1 MAEIESGGTDD
12 FDASIF
18 QMLLDGGEAL
28 AKAGVSVDDAAQS
41 MSGVLESGLA
51 AVTPEIV
58 AQLIKTTP
66 DMVAAHRRENRA
78 YERRLRKHWGAA
90 LDRFYSVAVAA
101 EEAAAT
107 FDVKRS
113 AQVEGENFQFEALTG
128 IMARACRT
136 AFEVHHLL
144 SGGFPLGALA
154 RCRTLHELAV
164 YAIVIN
170 DRGKPDGEHPDL
182 GERYVLH
189 RGVFTWKDAVTYQ
202 EHYLTLG
209 DEPFSEDELAD
220 MKQEHDAL
228 VARYGTNYKEPY
240 GWAAGLV
247 PSGRPKF
254 DSLESLANL
263 SHLRGH
269 YKWASHEVHA
279 DAKGWAMNEFQ
290 AHGVRY
296 RATGRMNTGLAD
308 PGHLALIS
316 LHQCLVSLLLSTDE
330 PSPWNLLAC
339 MTIQPLVDDAGELFA
354 KGAHSVAVEYERAES
369 RRLRDQQD

>member
-1 MAEIESGGTDD
+1 VAEDENDNADD

-18 QMLLDGGEAL
+18 KMLLARGEAM
-28 AKAGVSVDDAAQS
+28 AKDGVPVDD
-41 MSGVLESGLA
+41 
-51 AVTPEIV
+51 V
-58 AQLIKTTP
+58 AQRISDALQAGLDVAAPDYVAELIKAAP
-66 DMVAAHRRENRA
+66 DMVAAHRRENMA
-78 YERRLRKHWGAA
+78 FERRLRKHWGAA

-101 EEAAAT
+101 EEAASI
-107 FDVKRS
+107 FDVRRS
-113 AQVEGENFQFEALTG
+113 KQVVGQNFQFEGLTG

-170 DRGKPDGEHPDL
+170 DRGKPDGENPDL
-182 GERYVLH
+182 GERYLLH
-189 RGVFTWKDAVTYQ
+189 RAVLNWKDALTYQ
-202 EHYLTLG
+202 KHYVTLG
-209 DEPFSEDELAD
+209 EEPFSEDELSA
-220 MKQEHDAL
+220 MKQERDSL

-247 PSGRPKF
+247 PDGHPKF
-254 DSLESLANL
+254 DALEALASL

-290 AHGVRY
+290 AHGVSY

-339 MTIQPLVDDAGELFA
+339 MTLQPLVDDAGDLFA
-354 KGAHSVAVEYERAES
+354 KGEQSVAVAYERAES
-369 RRLRDQQD
+369 RRLRKQHD